1 MAGTKAPT
9 VRELRR
15 SAKSLGVTGW
25 EEMDEAELSAA
36 VSAAEGKAAKKNS
49 TRTGNAAKKA
59 ADKKAEKASAKAPAK
74 KAADKKASSKKAA
87 KDDAELPENGNPFKE
102 GTNTWYITE
111 QLIKGGKRSKMVEK
125 LKKQIDLQPR
135 TKSAKDFDV
144 DYEMDR
150 RVLITGQ
157 ILRNQ
162 HGFEVTREGRGA
174 DATIVAVAP

>member
-1 MAGTKAPT
+1 MSTSTKPT

-25 EEMDEAELSAA
+25 EEMSESELASA
-36 VSAAEGKAAKKNS
+36 VKAAESKSAKKAS
-49 TRTGNAAKKA
+49 THTGSGAKKA
-59 ADKKAEKASAKAPAK
+59 AAAKAS
-74 KAADKKASSKKAA
+74 KAAKPAAKGTTKKASKSKDEAPVA
-87 KDDAELPENGNPFKE
+87 ENGNPFKE
-102 GTNTWYITE
+102 GTNMYLITE
-111 QLIKGGKRSKMVEK
+111 QLIKGGKRSKMVAT

-157 ILRNQ
+157 LLRNQ
-162 HGFEVTREGRGA
+162 HGFEVTREGRGT